1 MQDEKR
7 VFDGLNPAQEEAVK
21 QLSGPIL
28 ILAGAGSGKTKTLT
42 HRIANLIRHG
52 VRPEEILAVTFT
64 NKAAKEMRQRLW
76 KLSTGEETEAPRS
89 FMPYMGTFHG
99 ICVKILRIENVNAG
113 LGKNFVI
120 YDTEDQVAL
129 IRRIMKEEK
138 ITDKSIKPKSVQA
151 IISAEKNRGNTPEDY
166 SRGAYYPNQV
176 KIAKIFREYEEAKA
190 KADAVDFDDLLL
202 ITLRMFQTNRE
213 VREKWKRRFRHILVD
228 EYQDTNHVQ
237 YQLIKLLVGEERNI
251 CVVGD
256 DWQSI
261 YSWRGADFTNILNF
275 EKDFPGAKVVKLE
288 QNYRSTGAI
297 LAASQKIINQ
307 NKQRTDKTL
316 YTEAGEGE
324 PIVIKKT
331 SDENMEARWVAQK
344 IIEMVAKGRN
354 FQDFAILYRT
364 NAQSFAFEKM
374 FIQMMVPYKIIGG
387 VRFYDRSEVK
397 DVIAI
402 MKLVINPRDIVSF
415 ERVAKNVLA
424 GVGEASMRKVVSAI
438 GATEAGE
445 NPYLRAELL
454 ASLAPKAR
462 RGIERLRRFI
472 EKERKTLEA
481 EEGKNPA
488 EVVKEIVE
496 GFDFETLLDD
506 GTPGGRERIDNLAV
520 LMANA
525 EPYEEIEEFVADAA
539 LMSSADES
547 AQKDS
552 VTLMTLHA
560 AKGLEFPV
568 VFLVGMEDGLFPS
581 ARSQTEA
588 ELEEE
593 RRLAYVGMT
602 RAMKELFLSYAQSR
616 YSFGG
621 RNWTSPS
628 RFLIE
633 LGYDP
638 YGAQEYEDGEEY
650 GDVDGDGFID
660 YIPEDDL
667 PIYE

>member
-99 ICVKILRIENVNAG
+99 ICVKILRIENMNAG

-251 CVVGD
+251 
-256 DWQSI
+256 
-261 YSWRGADFTNILNF
+261 
-275 EKDFPGAKVVKLE
+275 
-288 QNYRSTGAI
+288 
-297 LAASQKIINQ
+297 
-307 NKQRTDKTL
+307 
-316 YTEAGEGE
+316 
-324 PIVIKKT
+324 
-331 SDENMEARWVAQK
+331 
-344 IIEMVAKGRN
+344 
-354 FQDFAILYRT
+354 
-364 NAQSFAFEKM
+364 
-374 FIQMMVPYKIIGG
+374 
-387 VRFYDRSEVK
+387 
-397 DVIAI
+397 
-402 MKLVINPRDIVSF
+402 
-415 ERVAKNVLA
+415 
-424 GVGEASMRKVVSAI
+424 
-438 GATEAGE
+438 
-445 NPYLRAELL
+445 
-454 ASLAPKAR
+454 
-462 RGIERLRRFI
+462 
-472 EKERKTLEA
+472 
-481 EEGKNPA
+481 
-488 EVVKEIVE
+488 
-496 GFDFETLLDD
+496 
-506 GTPGGRERIDNLAV
+506 
-520 LMANA
+520 
-525 EPYEEIEEFVADAA
+525 
-539 LMSSADES
+539 
-547 AQKDS
+547 
-552 VTLMTLHA
+552 
-560 AKGLEFPV
+560 
-568 VFLVGMEDGLFPS
+568 
-581 ARSQTEA
+581 
-588 ELEEE
+588 
-593 RRLAYVGMT
+593 
-602 RAMKELFLSYAQSR
+602 
-616 YSFGG
+616 
-621 RNWTSPS
+621 
-628 RFLIE
+628 
-633 LGYDP
+633 
-638 YGAQEYEDGEEY
+638 
-650 GDVDGDGFID
+650 
-660 YIPEDDL
+660 
-667 PIYE
+667 